1 MKKLMV
7 AFVLAIAIACM
18 FVQLVFADA
27 AITYTVDYDA
37 TKDSFF
43 VSGAVDDEKGNIP
56 LLLVV
61 SENAD
66 GEFVAAYQ
74 TIAVEHEGKVEF
86 TFDEVKMPYG
96 AATGEYKFVVSGE
109 GYGAAEI
116 EVKKYLSLADKQI
129 FISEVNSL
137 ISAGGD
143 GLYDKV
149 LDKATEFGV
158 SEAELKDLDSDAQA
172 VFDDFMPST
181 QYTVPDG
188 DFEDDAEKT
197 EMLFSACKT
206 FKEDVDKAM
215 IFASAANV
223 KNQATLD
230 FWITKYFKTLKMH
243 QDDTETP
250 FDEFE
255 IYTYLDDVQNSE
267 TFVKR
272 ISEYNIPSDMTELKN
287 YIYESILLSA
297 VEVLPSGNTYTIIKG
312 FPSLIVVNKSK
323 LAKLSLDE
331 QGQIYVNVAKKYYKT
346 FDDLAEAFDDAVT
359 DKLGEPKDKGNSGGG
374 GGGSGW
380 GGGSGGGHSVIV
392 NDGTVQPSKPGA
404 DNGFE
409 DISGVPW
416 AKDAILYLADEG
428 IINGKTVNLFA
439 PDDFITRAEF
449 VKILMMA
456 LEKEINATETS
467 SFVDVIEGSW
477 YMPYVAAAEKRQLVM
492 GNEQN
497 MFMPDAGITRQDMA
511 VILYR
516 AFKPEIKNKPLVFAD
531 ADFISGYAVE
541 AVDALTS
548 AGVING
554 TGNNMFS
561 PLQGATR
568 AQAAVMIYN
577 LIK

>member
-7 AFVLAIAIACM
+7 AFVLVIAIACM
-18 FVQLVFADA
+18 SVQLVFADA

-61 SENAD
+61 SGNVS

-74 TIAVEHEGKVEF
+74 TIAVKGEDGVEF
-86 TFDEVKMPYG
+86 AFDEVKMPYG

-109 GYGAAEI
+109 GYSAAET
-116 EVKKYLSLADKQI
+116 EVKKYLSLTDKRI

-143 GLYDKV
+143 GLYGKV
-149 LDKATEFGV
+149 LDKAAEFGV
-158 SEAELKDLDSDAQA
+158 SAAELKDLDSDAQA
-172 VFDDFMPST
+172 VFDDFMPAT

-243 QDDTETP
+243 EDDTETP
-250 FDEFE
+250 FDESK
-255 IYTYLDDVQNSE
+255 IYAYLDDVQKSE
-267 TFVKR
+267 TFVNR
-272 ISEYNIPSDMTELKN
+272 ISKYNTPSDMAEMKN

-312 FPSLIVVNKSK
+312 FPSLIVVNTSK
-323 LAKLSLDE
+323 LAKLSADE

-346 FDDLAEAFDDAVT
+346 FDDLAEAFDDEVI
-359 DKLGEPKDKGNSGGG
+359 DKLGESKDKGSS

-380 GGGSGGGHSVIV
+380 GGGSGGGHSMIV

-404 DNGFE
+404 DKGFE

-416 AKDAILYLADEG
+416 AKDAILYLADKG
-428 IINGKTVNLFA
+428 IINGKTANLFA

-477 YMPYVAAAEKRQLVM
+477 YVPYVAKAEKRQLIM
-492 GNEQN
+492 GNEKN

-516 AFKPEIKNKPLVFAD
+516 AFKPEIKNKPFVFAD